1 VVKAEALMAS
11 ARTESAEFP
20 WRMRSLFKT
29 KAAKAKK
36 KFDKKNSP
44 PKAK

>member
-1 VVKAEALMAS
+1 MAS

-20 WRMRSLFKT
+20 WRMRALAKT

-36 KFDKKNSP
+36 KSDKKNSA
-44 PKAK
+44 PKAN